1 MIHKLV
7 ATKAQI
13 ALMICLIIRPLEN
26 SKIDIPFPIR
36 VAVKGGAM
44 RGSPCAQAP
53 SCSRAERGNSQSR
66 APAALGLRTSLSP
79 RSVPKSSLLA
89 SCLTFDQGRKVGC
102 FLACL
107 EEMQGFRKKWGRVRD
122 AIALRTKE

>member
-26 SKIDIPFPIR
+26 SKIDIPFPNR

-53 SCSRAERGNSQSR
+53 SCSRAERGISRSR
-66 APAALGLRTSLSP
+66 APP
-79 RSVPKSSLLA
+79 RS
-89 SCLTFDQGRKVGC
+89 GC
-102 FLACL
+102 ELPFHPARSRNHCHWLP
-107 EEMQGFRKKWGRVRD
+107 V
-122 AIALRTKE
+122 

>member
-1 MIHKLV
+1 M
-7 ATKAQI
+7 
-13 ALMICLIIRPLEN
+13 
-26 SKIDIPFPIR
+26 SKVDIPFPNR

-79 RSVPKSSLLA
+79 RSVPKLSPLA
-89 SCLTFDQGRKVGC
+89 SCLDLNQRRKVDC

-107 EEMQGFRKKWGRVRD
+107 DEMQGFSKKWGRVRD

>member
-1 MIHKLV
+1 
-7 ATKAQI
+7 
-13 ALMICLIIRPLEN
+13 
-26 SKIDIPFPIR
+26 
-36 VAVKGGAM
+36 M

-107 EEMQGFRKKWGRVRD
+107 EEMQGSERSGVAFGMRSHCEQKSD
-122 AIALRTKE
+122 AAKEKVHDM